1 MSADQSIAES
11 QFEEGSVYE
20 KFVEELQY
28 AWARGPL
35 ADWPSVSDAIS
46 LAFNQVM
53 TGVLTPEDA
62 AAQAQELINGIVK

>member
-1 MSADQSIAES
+1 MSAHQSIAKS

-28 AWARGPL
+28 ARARGPL

-62 AAQAQELINGIVK
+62 VAQAQELIDGIVK